1 MSDRYTS
8 PAAHPEPGRYEV
20 RVRGRLDQRWS
31 DWFDGFAITC
41 GDDGDSLLTGPV
53 VDQAALHGVLS
64 TIRDLGVPLLSVR
77 VVEPDQADGPDGTP

>member
-1 MSDRYTS
+1 MHASRG
-8 PAAHPEPGRYEV
+8 AQGGPGRYEI
-20 RVRGRLDQRWS
+20 RVRGRLDRRWA
-31 DWFDGFAITC
+31 DWFGGFAITC

-77 VVEPDQADGPDGTP
+77 RIEPEQADGPDGRP